1 MTRQIDPFPGGDG
14 CPLEAFRRRVIR
26 AGWAALTLL
35 AVGFAVWVAWRD
47 LPVPPCEREPAATI
61 VSLLNCRR

>member
-1 MTRQIDPFPGGDG
+1 MTAPIDPFPGGDG

-26 AGWAALTLL
+26 AAWATAAFI
-35 AVGFAVWVAWRD
+35 AVGFALWIAWRD
-47 LPVPPCEREPAATI
+47 LPVSPCEREPAGAI